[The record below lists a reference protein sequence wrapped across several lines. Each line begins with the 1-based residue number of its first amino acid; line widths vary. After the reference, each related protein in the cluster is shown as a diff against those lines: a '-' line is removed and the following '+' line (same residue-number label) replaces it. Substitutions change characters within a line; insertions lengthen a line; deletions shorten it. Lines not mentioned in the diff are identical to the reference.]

1 MAKAPFSFPAKKVG
15 SPIVAIDSPKVV
27 LIVNFDAVF
36 DDDFVIDFVIGLK
49 VAPSLSM
56 FLFVP

>member
-15 SPIVAIDSPKVV
+15 SPIAAFDSPTV
-27 LIVNFDAVF
+27 VNFDAVF
-36 DDDFVIDFVIGLK
+36 DGDFVIDFVIGLK